1 MSAPGVGQCRSSDQV
16 AASKARVG
24 PLLWVLGAVAFLLLC
39 TMNSA
44 GYRFGASDQA
54 LYLPAVLR
62 HLDPA
67 LFPRDAPLIDTQA
80 RLMLND
86 EIVALAARATGLSL
100 PILFLALYALSL
112 IVLLAAIARLDI
124 HFYRT
129 RAAGVAL
136 AAALTLRHAI
146 ARTGTNTLEGYFHP
160 RQLAFALGLLAVAM
174 FVERRHYRMLA
185 LMLLVA
191 ALHTTTA
198 LWFGVWLTVAAW
210 VGRPRWRPALT
221 GFLIV
226 AVLAISWLLW
236 RTPFGDRLHRMDSE
250 WLMVIADKDYLF
262 PLTWPLSAWV
272 TNLAPV
278 PVIILAWRARRRAGL
293 AIADETSV
301 VVGALALAGVFFIS
315 LPFSAAHVAL
325 AVQLQVGRVFWMLDV
340 LATVYLVW
348 ALAEG
353 TAMQARPFRR
363 SWIVAAALTVLS
375 AIRGTYICFIEFPNR
390 KIVAVDLDHEDWGSA
405 MAWARST
412 PASTGWLADPVHAAL
427 YGSSVRVAGQ
437 RDVLLDGMKD
447 SAIAMYDRGI
457 AMRVADRRR
466 ALEEN
471 AWNTADGARALA
483 RRYGLDYLVTSGVVD
498 LPVAYR
504 AGALTIYRLR

>member
-1 MSAPGVGQCRSSDQV
+1 MSTAGVGQPRSGDQV
-16 AASKARVG
+16 TSSNPRIGA
-24 PLLWVLGAVAFLLLC
+24 LLWVPGAIAFCLLC

-86 EIVALAARATGLSL
+86 EIIALAARATGLSL
-100 PILFLALYALSL
+100 PILFLALYALTL
-112 IVLLAAIARLDI
+112 IVLLAATARLGV
-124 HFYRT
+124 HFYRSRIT
-129 RAAGVAL
+129 GVAL
-136 AAALTLRHAI
+136 AAAVTLRHAI
-146 ARTGTNTLEGYFHP
+146 AKTGTNTLEGYFHP

-174 FVERRHYRMLA
+174 FVERRHYRTLA
-185 LMLLVA
+185 LMLVVA
-191 ALHTTTA
+191 AMHTTTA

-210 VGRPRWRPALT
+210 LGRPRWRPALA
-221 GFLIV
+221 GSLII
-226 AVLAISWLLW
+226 AVLAASWLLW
-236 RTPFGDRLHRMDSE
+236 RTPFGDRLHRMDSD
-250 WLMVIADKDYLF
+250 WLRVIGDKDYLF
-262 PLTWPLSAWV
+262 PLAWPLTAWAS
-272 TNLAPV
+272 NLAPL
-278 PVIILAWRARRRAGL
+278 PVIIFAWRARRRTGL
-293 AIADETSV
+293 AFADETAV
-301 VVGALALAGVFFIS
+301 VVGALALGCVFFIS

-325 AVQLQVGRVFWMLDV
+325 AVQLQVGRVFWILDL
-340 LATVYLVW
+340 LATIYIVW

-353 TAMQARPFRR
+353 TAAQVRLLRR
-363 SWIVAAALTVLS
+363 ASVVAAAIIVLS
-375 AIRGTYICFIEFPNR
+375 MIRGTYTCFIEFPNR
-390 KIVAVDLDHEDWGSA
+390 RIVAVDLDHQDWRSA

-427 YGSSVRVAGQ
+427 YGSSVRAAGQ
-437 RDVLLDGMKD
+437 RDVLIDGMKD
-447 SAIAMYDRGI
+447 SALAIYDRGI
-457 AMRVADRRR
+457 AMRVAERRR

-471 AWNTADGARALA
+471 AWYTADGARALA
-483 RRYGLDYLVTSGVVD
+483 RRYGLDYLVTSEVVD